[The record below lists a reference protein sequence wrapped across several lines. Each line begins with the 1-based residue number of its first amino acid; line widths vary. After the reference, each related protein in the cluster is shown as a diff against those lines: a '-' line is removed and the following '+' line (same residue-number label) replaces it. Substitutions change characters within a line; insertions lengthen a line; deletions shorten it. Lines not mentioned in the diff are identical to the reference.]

1 MSAGMPRRKR
11 KMNSSIAPAQQ
22 AAGGVTM
29 VILPQ
34 TTLDRILAGVE
45 GIAELKQMV
54 QGKAAEDAKTIW
66 VESEEARKML
76 GVSPRTWQ
84 AIRDRREIPFSQ
96 YGRKIYVRRADIEA
110 FLVDHMITSSAGG
123 NGDE

>member
-1 MSAGMPRRKR
+1 
-11 KMNSSIAPAQQ
+11 
-22 AAGGVTM
+22 
-29 VILPQ
+29 
-34 TTLDRILAGVE
+34 
-45 GIAELKQMV
+45 
-54 QGKAAEDAKTIW
+54 
-66 VESEEARKML
+66 ML

-123 NGDE
+123 SGDE

>member
-1 MSAGMPRRKR
+1 
-11 KMNSSIAPAQQ
+11 
-22 AAGGVTM
+22 M

-84 AIRDRREIPFSQ
+84 SMRDRRELPFSQ